1 MTGDQR
7 IGGNA
12 PIVIEH
18 GEITVTDATALD
30 GDFNLL
36 VPKGAGRVFISLKR
50 LFGGGRGEGVD
61 GGFVAEGEQEIG
73 GVERVAREGLGAASE
88 PGTEGEG
95 IKATLD
101 MQSVERGVG
110 DVFELLSDGA
120 LTAFAAADDGDP
132 GGERLRFAGGRTGP

>member
-18 GEITVTDATALD
+18 GKITVTDATALD

-61 GGFVAEGEQEIG
+61 GGAHDGFQ
-73 GVERVAREGLGAASE
+73 
-88 PGTEGEG
+88 
-95 IKATLD
+95 
-101 MQSVERGVG
+101 GVG
-110 DVFELLSDGA
+110 
-120 LTAFAAADDGDP
+120 
-132 GGERLRFAGGRTGP
+132 GRVKTWIRPVGF